1 MCWDSDDVSARTAR
15 TSVMPRTSQLSTMDV
30 LAYDFGPYS
39 SHYSPQ
45 GGYLRADT
53 IPAVGLEMSL

>member
-1 MCWDSDDVSARTAR
+1 
-15 TSVMPRTSQLSTMDV
+15 MPRTSRLSTMDV

-53 IPAVGLEMSL
+53 IPAVGPEMNL